1 MNVLHFDVASFLQA
15 LLTPRMLGNVT
26 LTQVVPLA
34 VVLALGFPVAVIL
47 LIVLCVFLLVFGTE
61 ALGGKSR
68 AARMTAGMRRLSRH
82 LNHQSNS
89 LDRYHRLDKLP
100 DHTFRTGC

>member
-1 MNVLHFDVASFLQA
+1 MLHFDVASFLQA

-34 VVLALGFPVAVIL
+34 VVPALGFPVAVIL
-47 LIVLCVFLLVFGTE
+47 LVVLCIFLLVLGAE
-61 ALGGKSR
+61 ALGGKLR
-68 AARMTAGMRRLSRH
+68 AVRVTAGVSWLSRH

-89 LDRYHRLDKLP
+89 LDRYHRLDKLQG
-100 DHTFRTGC
+100 RTSQTEC